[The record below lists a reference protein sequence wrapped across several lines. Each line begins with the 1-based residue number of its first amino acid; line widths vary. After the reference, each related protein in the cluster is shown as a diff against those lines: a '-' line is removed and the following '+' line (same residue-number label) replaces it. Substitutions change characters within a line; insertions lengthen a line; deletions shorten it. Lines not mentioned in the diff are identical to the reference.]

1 MKRLRA
7 LRSRWRIA
15 VGAALGVVVAVVVV
29 AVARGILGSSADEAW
44 WPAVIA
50 AGFGGGVIGALLGVE
65 ASGELPD
72 EEYDG
77 VGDRPAE
84 SL

>member
-1 MKRLRA
+1 MKLFRA
-7 LRSRWRIA
+7 LQSQRRVA
-15 VGAALGVVVAVVVV
+15 VGAALGLVIAVIFL
-29 AVARGILGSSADEAW
+29 AAAHAILGSRADARW

-72 EEYDG
+72 ERYDG
-77 VGDRPAE
+77 VPDRRTE
-84 SL
+84 SP

>member
-1 MKRLRA
+1 MKRFRA
-7 LRSRWRIA
+7 LRSRRRVV
-15 VGAALGVVVAVVVV
+15 VGAALGVVGAVVVL
-29 AVARGILGSSADEAW
+29 AVAHGILGSSADESW

-72 EEYDG
+72 EGYDG
-77 VGDRPAE
+77 VGDRPTE

>member
-1 MKRLRA
+1 MKRFRA
-7 LRSRWRIA
+7 LQSRRRVA
-15 VGAALGVVVAVVVV
+15 VGAALGVVVAVVVL
-29 AVARGILGSSADEAW
+29 AVAHGILGSSADERW

-50 AGFGGGVIGALLGVE
+50 AGFGGGVIGAILGVE

-72 EEYDG
+72 EGYDG
-77 VGDRPAE
+77 VGDRRAE